1 MSDKS
6 AALDGICAILRE
18 NGVLYRK
25 RPIDGEGSCCEV
37 LVPSAE
43 VKQAHEL
50 ILSWEL

>member
-6 AALDGICAILRE
+6 AALDGICAMLRE
-18 NGVLYRK
+18 NGVLYRT
-25 RPIDGEGSCCEV
+25 RPIDGQESCCEV

-50 ILSWEL
+50 ILNWEL